1 MHILSRI
8 RSPQDPWEKVTL
20 FSLQQFAEDM
30 RINEKRVCALE
41 KSIVTLTDVLVG
53 SGSEEQQGQSN
64 VTTALQDLHEEIR
77 AWSKQSLDRAE
88 ELAVAVRQVVADQ
101 GLEPVTSSPTETKQ
115 LAS

>member
-8 RSPQDPWEKVTL
+8 KPSQDPWEKVVL
-20 FSLQQFAEDM
+20 LSLQQHAEDM

-41 KSIVTLTDVLVG
+41 KSIVTLRDVLVG
-53 SGSEEQQGQSN
+53 SSSEGQQDLIN
-64 VTTALQDLHEEIR
+64 VTAALQDFHEEIR

-88 ELAVAVRQVVADQ
+88 ELAVVVRQVVSDQ
-101 GLEPVTSSPTETKQ
+101 ELELVISSPTETKR

>member
-1 MHILSRI
+1 MHMLNRI
-8 RSPQDPWEKVTL
+8 KPSQDPQEKVTL

-41 KSIVTLTDVLVG
+41 KSIVTIMDVLIG
-53 SGSEEQQGQSN
+53 SSSEEQRGRSD
-64 VTTALQDLHEEIR
+64 VTAALQDLHEEIK

-88 ELAVAVRQVVADQ
+88 ELAVAVRQVVSDQ
-101 GLEPVTSSPTETKQ
+101 ELEPVTSSPTETKQ